1 MRNGIFVAISINED
15 VTVISD
21 SSHPGTQRGEE
32 LPAWSGSHQAAAT
45 PYGKHWRTR
54 DVKNHRILAPDS
66 WDTDERNDF
75 SEPRLL
81 HLSIHRK
88 VLSSLTWDVWFS
100 LIHKNAFKIQAYLSF
115 LWQILY
121 NLTSSTA
128 SSKKFFQS
136 LLICCLLGLK
146 S

>member
-1 MRNGIFVAISINED
+1 M
-15 VTVISD
+15 
-21 SSHPGTQRGEE
+21 
-32 LPAWSGSHQAAAT
+32 W
-45 PYGKHWRTR
+45 
-54 DVKNHRILAPDS
+54 KNCSILAHDS
-66 WDTDERNDF
+66 WDIYTRNDF

-136 LLICCLLGLK
+136 LLICCSLFLWNFKNIRGIEECLHAITTTWIWIVNFLK
-146 S
+146 NTQFFKLSNSRWVSLF